1 MPSRAAPGKSTTE
14 VANAGF
20 SHIQTGKSSVARV
33 SPDFLVV
40 IIDINPIAWSR
51 YDKSHS
57 RARAK
62 GRSQDSSAVGA
73 LQDALSA
80 IMIFLNAHIAM
91 QHENGLALYAAA
103 GTGKA
108 QLLFSTAPFSSKKPT
123 MNTARATS
131 TRSQPH
137 SKPDAN
143 TYQDFKLVDDS
154 LLQGIKDTCQSMLE
168 RSEQSAGA
176 ETDAAKYAAL
186 ARSLNIGLVSA
197 LSQALCHLNRLGLSD
212 STDARNT
219 NVSSVQTRAGGG
231 TSAGQQGSASS
242 FKSRILVLSVTEDA
256 STQYI
261 PMMNCIFAAQKNG
274 ISIDVCKLFGPDTV
288 FLQQAAYL
296 TSGTYFRLDSTH
308 DLDSD
313 QPDSALTSMDLRT
326 SLVQT
331 LLTTYLPSRSLKGSL
346 HLPTLE
352 EIDFRA
358 ACFCHRNIV
367 DIGFICSVCLSLYCT
382 PRPFCL
388 TCKSKFPADTLER
401 YTSELSF
408 TAPNETLHT

>member
-1 MPSRAAPGKSTTE
+1 MPTSSAAPGKSTTE
-14 VANAGF
+14 IANAGF
-20 SHIQTGKSSVARV
+20 SHIHTGKGSVARV

-40 IIDINPIAWSR
+40 VIDINPVAWSR
-51 YDKSHS
+51 YDKSRS
-57 RARAK
+57 KTRTK
-62 GRSQDSSAVGA
+62 SQTSSGRGSGA
-73 LQDALSA
+73 LEDALSA

-91 QHENGLALYAAA
+91 QHENGLALYAAT

-108 QLLFSTAPFSSKKPT
+108 LLLYSTAPFSSKKPASH
-123 MNTARATS
+123 TAAATAS
-131 TRSQPH
+131 RSH

-143 TYQDFKLVDDS
+143 TYQDFKVVQDS
-154 LLQGIKDTCQSMLE
+154 LLQGIKDTCHAMLE
-168 RSEQSAGA
+168 RAQQSAAA

-219 NVSSVQTRAGGG
+219 TVSSVQTRAGGG
-231 TSAGQQGSASS
+231 TSAAQQGSGSG

-261 PMMNCIFAAQKNG
+261 PMMNCIFAAQKNA

-308 DLDSD
+308 DLDAD
-313 QPDSALTSMDLRT
+313 QPDTQDIHTMDLRT

-331 LLTTYLPSRSLKGSL
+331 LLTTYLPSRSLKSSL
-346 HLPTLE
+346 NLPTLE

-367 DIGFICSVCLSLYCT
+367 DIGYICSVCLSLYCT
-382 PRPFCL
+382 PRPSCL
-388 TCKSKFPADTLER
+388 TCRSKFPADTLER
-401 YTSELSF
+401 YTNELSF
-408 TAPNETLHT
+408 TASADIQ